1 MTKFT
6 KIEAIQY
13 KVSIFLKMLIA
24 LLIVIS
30 AIRQEFFLVITS
42 MIVLLLSFSPTIV
55 SRSYKIRL
63 PIEVDFMVTILLY
76 LHYVLGEYNHFY
88 IKFSWWDLFLHGG
101 NSIILGL
108 VGFIMAYGLLL
119 TSKMQAKPFFISLFS
134 LTFAVFIGVLW
145 EIFEFGM
152 DYFFGFT
159 MQKSG
164 LVDTMTD
171 LMMDVVGAMV
181 VSILGFFYLKKKKLG
196 IFDRIIKRFV
206 EYKYND
212 D

>member
-1 MTKFT
+1 MTKF
-6 KIEAIQY
+6 ELIQY
-13 KVSIFLKMLIA
+13 KLSIA
-24 LLIVIS
+24 LKILMGLLIILS
-30 AIRQEFFLVITS
+30 AFRQEMFLVIVTS
-42 MIVLLLSFSPTIV
+42 VVLLLSFTPAII

-63 PIEVDFMVTILLY
+63 PIEVDLIVTVLLY
-76 LHYVLGEYNHFY
+76 LHYVLGEYSHFY
-88 IKFSWWDLFLHGG
+88 VKYEWWDLFLHGG
-101 NSIILGL
+101 NSLLLGL

-119 TSKMQAKPFFISLFS
+119 TSRVSAKPFFISLFS
-134 LTFAVFIGVLW
+134 LSFAVFVGVLW

-171 LMMDVVGAMV
+171 LMMDVAGALV
-181 VSILGFFYLKKKKLG
+181 ISVAGFFYLKKQKPG
-196 IFDRIIKRFV
+196 ILDKIIKRYLK
-206 EYKYND
+206 YKYRD